1 MFAVM
6 PLGGAIMS
14 IAKLADA
21 MPASSA
27 PTPARAAF
35 GTALT
40 RLAAP
45 TMSIAILAA
54 AVFELRAMDWQAVL
68 AMVPANP
75 LFWLVFVTFYCTPII
90 AEWTIYH
97 CIWGIPRA
105 AIITMA
111 RKTVSNDLLFGYV
124 GETYLYS
131 WARRAGKAP
140 GIAFGAVKDVA
151 LLSAAVGNSATIL
164 VALFTAPL
172 LGRLHI
178 AMPHWA
184 IALAMVAVAAPP
196 LVAILGRKSV
206 FHLPG
211 TLLREIT
218 AIHIVRST
226 SGIVLTAVMWHLAL
240 PEIAIGWWVAFS
252 ALKLVLSR
260 LPFVSNKDLVFAG
273 ATALLFRRHGDVATL
288 MAMMASLAVAAHI
301 VTGLA
306 ASASGLVET
315 AAARVRSVGASR
327 DTLVA

>member
-1 MFAVM
+1 
-6 PLGGAIMS
+6 MS
-14 IAKLADA
+14 VAEVSAA
-21 MPASSA
+21 TPASLA
-27 PTPARAAF
+27 TPTF
-35 GTALT
+35 GTSLS

-45 TMSIAILAA
+45 AMSIAILAA
-54 AVFELRAMDWQAVL
+54 AMFELQAMDWHAVL

-75 LFWLVFVTFYCTPII
+75 LFWLVFVLFYSTPIV
-90 AEWTIYH
+90 AEWAIYRR
-97 CIWGIPRA
+97 IWGIPPA
-105 AIITMA
+105 AITTMA

-124 GETYLYS
+124 GETYLYG

-140 GIAFGAVKDVA
+140 GAAFGAVKDVA

-178 AMPHWA
+178 AMPTWG
-184 IALAMVAVAAPP
+184 IALAIAAVAAPP
-196 LVAILGRKSV
+196 MVAIFGRKSV

-211 TLLREIT
+211 AILRQIT
-218 AIHIVRST
+218 TIHILRST

-240 PEIAIGWWVAFS
+240 PEIALSWWVAFS

-273 ATALLFRRHGDVATL
+273 ATALLFGHHGTVATL
-288 MAMMASLAVAAHI
+288 MAMMASLSVAAHI

-306 ASASGLVET
+306 ASTSGLVESV
-315 AAARVRSVGASR
+315 AGRLRHVGASS
-327 DTLVA
+327 DTQVA